1 MTIMIR
7 MVGEQHTFTD
17 NLSVV
22 KSMTLFPKERIQLL
36 KKKKKKEVFSLAYF
50 LNPLHFLVTNVN
62 LCYMFVILLFSLD
75 F

>member
-1 MTIMIR
+1 MTIMIS

-36 KKKKKKEVFSLAYF
+36 KKKKVFID
-50 LNPLHFLVTNVN
+50 
-62 LCYMFVILLFSLD
+62 ILP
-75 F
+75 